1 MTEHAYDVKINVVEP
16 TCCTTGYT
24 TYGCSAGE
32 CNTTKDLDETPFVDH
47 VYDVKGETIAPT
59 CSAEGYTV
67 YGCSAGECNTTDNK
81 EFERRVAHTFV
92 DVNEFD
98 EIICTECAQRYINT
112 TTVVN
117 TGSGTLCLGC
127 ESTEGCTCNVDVM
140 WKGYVAPQ
148 APETLEADE
157 AKTIGGDNVPAEIV
171 GGLIKIT
178 SAEESSF
185 EIYVNEEKFE
195 FTGTEFIVDLYSF
208 ESVEQIVV
216 YSSTAAEFVF
226 YKNITAE

>member
-1 MTEHAYDVKINVVEP
+1 MYDVE
-16 TCCTTGYT
+16 
-24 TYGCSAGE
+24 
-32 CNTTKDLDETPFVDH
+32 
-47 VYDVKGETIAPT
+47 GETVAPT
-59 CSAEGYTV
+59 CYAEGYTV
-67 YGCSAGECNTTDNK
+67 YGCSSGECGETENRD
-81 EFERRVAHTFV
+81 FVRRVAHEFV
-92 DVNEFD
+92 DVNDFD
-98 EIICTECAQRYINT
+98 EIICTGCAQRYINT

-117 TGSGTLCLGC
+117 TGDGTLCLGC
-127 ESTEGCTCNVDVM
+127 ESGEGECTCNVDVQ
-140 WKGYVAPQ
+140 WKGYIAPQ
-148 APETLEADE
+148 DPETLEADE

-178 SAEESSF
+178 SVEESNF

-226 YKNITAE
+226 YKNITE